1 MSSNEAEIIRIF
13 RLLTP
18 ELQADLLDLVRRA
31 YREENYTQ
39 KLTGCSTVADST
51 LAMKSQENSYENIKK
66 LIKQRVKE

>member
-18 ELQADLLDLVRRA
+18 EHQADLLDLVHRV
-31 YREENYTQ
+31 YREENSAQ
-39 KLTGCSTVADST
+39 KLMGCTVVDGALT
-51 LAMKSQENSYENIKK
+51 MKSKEYSYENIKK